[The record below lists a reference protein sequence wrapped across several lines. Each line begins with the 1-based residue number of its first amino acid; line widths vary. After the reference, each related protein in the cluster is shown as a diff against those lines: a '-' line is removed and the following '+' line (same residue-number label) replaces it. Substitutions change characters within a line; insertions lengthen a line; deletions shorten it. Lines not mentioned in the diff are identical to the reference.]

1 MFLFLDANVI
11 VGNPLLRGRQWDA
24 VADAV
29 VSDSLDLYVSEL
41 VVDEAVARYRDAAS
55 LRERAATKALRAWS
69 PAARDL
75 ISQGISA
82 SQVFARDYEEHL
94 RARLNQMGAE
104 IVGYPQPD
112 HREIVTRAIARAAPF
127 DSDGNGYRDALLWHS
142 FMDLLL
148 TTEPEDP
155 FAYFLSADKRAF
167 GPQRHNQL
175 FEEIESLKVGWEV
188 QILTSI
194 ADFDVPGQFLD
205 EEGSLDRV
213 QERQLHDAVEG
224 ALLAGG
230 APNDFTHVFADQ
242 SGFDAADISE
252 VLTLDVHAERVQIE
266 RKSRE
271 LWINYRAEATC
282 LVRLESVEV
291 LDDDAGDYATNRN
304 DAVSVLELSGNAY
317 SAGSSIDDV
326 ASLRLVAVDGD
337 PVKGR

>member
-1 MFLFLDANVI
+1 M
-11 VGNPLLRGRQWDA
+11 QQ
-24 VADAV
+24 
-29 VSDSLDLYVSEL
+29 S
-41 VVDEAVARYRDAAS
+41 
-55 LRERAATKALRAWS
+55 
-69 PAARDL
+69 
-75 ISQGISA
+75 
-82 SQVFARDYEEHL
+82 H
-94 RARLNQMGAE
+94 
-104 IVGYPQPD
+104 
-112 HREIVTRAIARAAPF
+112 
-127 DSDGNGYRDALLWHS
+127 
-142 FMDLLL
+142 
-148 TTEPEDP
+148 
-155 FAYFLSADKRAF
+155 
-167 GPQRHNQL
+167 QL
-175 FEEIESLKVGWEV
+175 FEEIESLEVGWEV

-230 APNDFTHVFADQ
+230 VPNDFTHVFAEQ

-252 VLTLDVHAERVQIE
+252 VLTLDVHVERVQIE

-291 LDDDAGDYATNRN
+291 LDEDAGDYATNRN
-304 DAVSVLELSGNAY
+304 DAVWVLDLSGNAY
-317 SAGSSIDDV
+317 SSGSSIDDV